1 MDRNR
6 FFEELI
12 CWNQNYIRMINEHLN
27 WIDTYLRVDYN
38 LQMQQRIS
46 IFIDGCCSSSIL
58 RGDQTTE
65 MVIYQQK
72 FYDDQIAKKC
82 T

>member
-27 WIDTYLRVDYN
+27 WIRYLSMVDYN
-38 LQMQQRIS
+38 LQKP
-46 IFIDGCCSSSIL
+46 
-58 RGDQTTE
+58 TE
-65 MVIYQQK
+65 NFHIYRWLVVYRV
-72 FYDDQIAKKC
+72 F
-82 T
+82 